1 MGANY
6 CRRDE
11 VKEMACQEYSV
22 SMKDRASLVSVIYRE
37 TVHPWIYAVMQGG
50 RDLARPKFLHVAQVD
65 GKDNT
70 RKTNRCRKYNRD
82 AQRLSYKHTRG
93 VGDAQTLE

>member
-1 MGANY
+1 MKKCDSSKWGQLAGPGEAGLESVGANY

-50 RDLARPKFLHVAQVD
+50 RDLARPKFLHVA
-65 GKDNT
+65 
-70 RKTNRCRKYNRD
+70 
-82 AQRLSYKHTRG
+82 
-93 VGDAQTLE
+93 